1 MLTGAVGVII
11 STVMWIVVGVAAWMV
26 VAAIVGVLIGR
37 MIRQRD
43 RQVPDG
49 PACDA
54 APVRPTGADGSDGS
68 RLPPAVGRGR
78 SRPS

>member
-1 MLTGAVGVII
+1 
-11 STVMWIVVGVAAWMV
+11 MWIVVGVAAWMV

-43 RQVPDG
+43 RQVPKG
-49 PACDA
+49 HGTTPAAGGDA
-54 APVRPTGADGSDGS
+54 DAQRAK
-68 RLPPAVGRGR
+68 LPPAVGRGR